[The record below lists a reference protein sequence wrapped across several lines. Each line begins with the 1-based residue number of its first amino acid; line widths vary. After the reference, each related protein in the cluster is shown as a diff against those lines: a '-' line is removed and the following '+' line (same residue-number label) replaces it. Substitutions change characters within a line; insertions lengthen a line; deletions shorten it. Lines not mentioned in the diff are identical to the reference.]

1 MHALLRPA
9 VVALLGLPVLA
20 WAAPPTHCKPG
31 EHAIVDAWMG
41 KVKPTDGGWRSSKT
55 GKVVSLCADRKAEPF
70 SAVTYRYGM
79 PGKVELEVVATPQN
93 RFGIASVS
101 TSPRTGS
108 EVVFFRRGEYAY
120 YVAMAT
126 GMGSGV
132 SLAVFQGQKQIVDHF
147 SGNERDD
154 DYQLGP
160 AEIRFEPPK
169 ARSPVLVFAKPTHA
183 LK

>member
-1 MHALLRPA
+1 MRVLPRFAL
-9 VVALLGLPVLA
+9 VALLGLPVLA

-41 KVKPTDGGWRSSKT
+41 KVKPTDGGWRNSKN

-70 SAVTYRYGM
+70 SAVTYRYGN
-79 PGKVELEVVATPQN
+79 PGKVELEVIATPQN

-108 EVVFFRRGEYAY
+108 DLVFFRRGEYTY

-132 SLAVFQGQKQIVDHF
+132 SLVVFQGQKKIVDHF
-147 SGNERDD
+147 SGNDRDE
-154 DYQLGP
+154 DYQMGP
-160 AEIRFEPPK
+160 AEIRFEPQR
-169 ARSPVLVFAKPTHA
+169 AFSPVLVAAKPAHA
-183 LK
+183 LE

>member
-1 MHALLRPA
+1 MRALLPPA
-9 VVALLGLPVLA
+9 FVILLGIPA
-20 WAAPPTHCKPG
+20 SASAAPPSHCKAG

-41 KVKPTDGGWRSSKT
+41 KVKPTSGGWRNTKD
-55 GKVVSLCADRKAEPF
+55 GKVVSLCADRKAEPY

-101 TSPRTGS
+101 SLPRVGS
-108 EVVFFRRGEYAY
+108 HVVFFRRGEYTY

-132 SLAVFQGQKQIVDHF
+132 SLSVFQGQKKIVDHF
-147 SGNERDD
+147 SGNEPDE

-160 AEIRFEPPK
+160 AEIRFEPNK
-169 ARSPVLVFAKPTHA
+169 SFSPVFVPAKPAHA
-183 LK
+183 LG